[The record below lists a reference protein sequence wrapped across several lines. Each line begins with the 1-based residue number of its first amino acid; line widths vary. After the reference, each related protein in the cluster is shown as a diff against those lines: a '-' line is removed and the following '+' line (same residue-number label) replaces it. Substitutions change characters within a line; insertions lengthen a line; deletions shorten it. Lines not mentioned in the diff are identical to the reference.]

1 MGFWDEK
8 NGVTVEMVDWIPPGM
23 TTIAP
28 AVLKATTTISI
39 QKCSVL
45 LFAAGWI
52 YQNKQ
57 KKLDF
62 IAALYTYFV
71 TDLRW

>member
-1 MGFWDEK
+1 
-8 NGVTVEMVDWIPPGM
+8 M

-62 IAALYTYFV
+62 IAAFYTYFV